1 MLRKIRVT
9 VLRLPGLRALASDSQ
24 TEILLGRI
32 MSTNTSEW
40 IHPAPPWVGFTPLAS
55 LSQTTG
61 TQAPTHRLR
70 NILWGRGSA
79 DTWKTMQ
86 LAKTSGLR

>member
-1 MLRKIRVT
+1 
-9 VLRLPGLRALASDSQ
+9 
-24 TEILLGRI
+24 

-40 IHPAPPWVGFTPLAS
+40 IHPAPPWAGFTPLVS
-55 LSQTTG
+55 LSQTMG

-70 NILWGRGSA
+70 NILWGRGSV

-86 LAKTSGLR
+86 LAKKGGLR